1 MAKKF
6 SISEG
11 MLNGISKNTEK
22 VSTLEAKENFKI
34 DYIDIDKIIRNE
46 KNFYEINNIDELVED
61 ISINGLNHN
70 LVVRPTNKGLYEII
84 SGERRYTAL
93 KKLVKNGED
102 KFKKVPCKISDLNDL
117 DSEIVLIQA
126 NAQTRELT
134 EIDKLKQV
142 QRLTELYR
150 MKKKKGERVGV
161 IREVVAKDTGLSMT
175 QVGRYDTINKKLIPE
190 LKNILEKGDLTIAS
204 ASEFAKL
211 NEDNQKLI
219 LQIIQKEV
227 DISKKEAHEL
237 KNKFKKIE
245 EEKQSLIKKEEK
257 YINEIHKLK
266 NENET
271 VIKDID
277 TEIDKIKSELEE
289 KYIYDNEDLKNEKEV
304 QEQRLKKLE
313 EDKLFLEKEKI
324 DLLDKLKNS
333 NLDIDKMANEKAR
346 EIALEFENDKRKI
359 ETENVKLKNELNE
372 LKKDSSKVAL
382 NQELKIRLKTVRQEM
397 GKVAG
402 LMANNTIMDEATLK
416 EINNLKYELKF
427 LNEQIELYTNQVEI
441 EK

>member
-34 DYIDIDKIIRNE
+34 EYIDIDKIIRNE
-46 KNFYEINNIDELVED
+46 RNFYEINNIEELVED

-70 LVVRPTNKGLYEII
+70 LVVRPTGEGLYELI

-93 KKLVKNGED
+93 KELISKGED
-102 KFKKVPCKISDLNDL
+102 RFKKVPCKVSDLNDL

-126 NAQTRELT
+126 NAQSRELS
-134 EIDKLKQV
+134 ESDKLIQV
-142 QRLTELYR
+142 RRLTELYN
-150 MKKKKGERVGV
+150 MKKKKGEKVGKV
-161 IREVVAKDTGLSMT
+161 RDLISKDTGLST
-175 QVGRYDTINKKLIPE
+175 SQVGRYSIINKSLIPE
-190 LKNILEKGDLTIAS
+190 LRSILDEGNLSVAN
-204 ASEFAKL
+204 ASEFAAL
-211 NEDNQKLI
+211 SEENQKII
-219 LQIIQKEV
+219 LDIIKNKV
-227 DISKKEAHEL
+227 SISKNEANEL
-237 KNKFKKIE
+237 KNKFKEIE
-245 EEKQSLIKKEEK
+245 AEKQNLIKKEEK

-277 TEIDKIKSELEE
+277 SEIEKIKSELED
-289 KYIYDNEDLKNEKEV
+289 KYSSDNEDLKNEKEIH
-304 QEQRLKKLE
+304 EQRLKKLE

-324 DLLDKLKNS
+324 DLLDKLNNS
-333 NLDIDKMANEKAR
+333 NLDIDKIANEKAR
-346 EIALEFENDKRKI
+346 EIALEFENDKKKI
-359 ETENVKLKNELNE
+359 ETENKKLRNELDE

-416 EINNLKYELKF
+416 EVSNLKYELKF
-427 LNEQIELYTNQVEI
+427 LNEQIELYTNQVEL
-441 EK
+441 

>member
-70 LVVRPTNKGLYEII
+70 LVVRPANKGLYEII

-150 MKKKKGERVGV
+150 MKKKKGERVGI

-219 LQIIQKEV
+219 LEIIQKEV
-227 DISKKEAHEL
+227 DISKNEAHEL

-245 EEKQSLIKKEEK
+245 EEKQLLIKKEEE

-277 TEIDKIKSELEE
+277 IEIDKIKSELEE
-289 KYIYDNEDLKNEKEV
+289 KYSCDNEDLKNEKEV

-313 EDKLFLEKEKI
+313 DDKLFLEKEKI
-324 DLLDKLKNS
+324 DLLDKLNNS
-333 NLDIDKMANEKAR
+333 NVDIDKMANEKAR

-359 ETENVKLKNELNE
+359 ETENKKLKSELNE
-372 LKKDSSKVAL
+372 LKKDSSKIAL

-397 GKVAG
+397 IKVSG
-402 LMANNTIMDEATLK
+402 LMANNTIMDEPTLK
-416 EINNLKYELKF
+416 EVNNLKNELRF
-427 LNEQIELYTNQVEI
+427 LNEQIELYTNQVQI
-441 EK
+441 

>member
-22 VSTLEAKENFKI
+22 VSTLEAKENFKFE
-34 DYIDIDKIIRNE
+34 YIDIDKIIRNE
-46 KNFYEINNIDELVED
+46 RNFYEINNIEELIED

-70 LVVRPTNKGLYEII
+70 LVVRPTSEGLYELI

-93 KKLVKNGED
+93 KELISKGED
-102 KFKKVPCKISDLNDL
+102 RFKKVPCKVSDLNDL

-126 NAQTRELT
+126 NAQSRELS
-134 EIDKLKQV
+134 ESDKLIQV
-142 QRLTELYR
+142 RRLTELYN
-150 MKKKKGERVGV
+150 MKKKKGEKVGKV
-161 IREVVAKDTGLSMT
+161 RDLISKDTGLST
-175 QVGRYDTINKKLIPE
+175 SQVGRYSIINKSLIPE
-190 LKNILEKGDLTIAS
+190 LRSILDEGNLSIAN
-204 ASEFAKL
+204 ASEFAAL
-211 NEDNQKLI
+211 SEENQKII
-219 LQIIQKEV
+219 LDIIKNKV
-227 DISKKEAHEL
+227 SISKNEANEL
-237 KNKFKKIE
+237 KNKFKEIE
-245 EEKQSLIKKEEK
+245 AEKQNLIKKEEE

-277 TEIDKIKSELEE
+277 SEIEKIKSELED
-289 KYIYDNEDLKNEKEV
+289 KYSSDNEDLKNEKEIH
-304 QEQRLKKLE
+304 EQRLKKLE

-324 DLLDKLKNS
+324 DLLDKLNNS
-333 NLDIDKMANEKAR
+333 NLDIDKIANEKAR
-346 EIALEFENDKRKI
+346 EIALEFENDKKKI
-359 ETENVKLKNELNE
+359 ETENKKLKNELDE

-416 EINNLKYELKF
+416 EVNNLKYELKF
-427 LNEQIELYTNQVEI
+427 LNEQIELYTNQVGI
-441 EK
+441 